1 MKFKVG
7 DQVRYISDK
16 GAIPK
21 GACGTI
27 RKIEIDGGYQV
38 AYVVKLDHKVGK
50 GYCYYAAEKNL
61 ESVLEDI
68 KEPEEKGKMNI
79 ETKQIFAARIKTL
92 RKERGL
98 SQTELA
104 AALDISRTSVNLYES
119 ASRVPDITA
128 LARYASFFS
137 VTSDYLLGL
146 SENRTVP
153 ERLKEGWEIVISSD
167 GDDTIA
173 KLYKD
178 GNLAQVNV
186 VSRYYKDEYN
196 MEVAAKEVVKKL
208 FEPHGFTG
216 KAMFVGDPDKYC
228 GGLTY
233 GKIYCFTD
241 GICVDDNGNKRCATT
256 LEPDGWGYGDFIKV
270 VE

>member
-1 MKFKVG
+1 MEYNDYMLKTKTCAERMKTLREERG
-7 DQVRYISDK
+7 LTMD
-16 GAIPK
+16 
-21 GACGTI
+21 
-27 RKIEIDGGYQV
+27 E
-38 AYVVKLDHKVGK
+38 L
-50 GYCYYAAEKNL
+50 AE
-61 ESVLEDI
+61 ET
-68 KEPEEKGKMNI
+68 KMNI
-79 ETKQIFAARIKTL
+79 ETKQIFATRTKTL

-178 GNLAQVNV
+178 GSLAQVDV

-196 MEVAAKEVVKKL
+196 MEAAAKEVVKKL
-208 FEPHGFTG
+208 FEPKGFTG
-216 KAMFVGDPDKYC
+216 KAMFVGGNIDDD
-228 GGLTY
+228 GFTR
-233 GKIYCFTD
+233 GKIYQFTD
-241 GICVDDNGNKRCATT
+241 GKCIDDKNRARPCDYATT
-256 LEPDGWGYGDFIKV
+256 LNEDDWYSSVFIKV

>member
-7 DQVRYISDK
+7 DRIRFIGRHKYIPSEAY
-16 GAIPK
+16 GEY
-21 GACGTI
+21 GTI
-27 RKIEIDGGYQV
+27 HLVDKYDTAVPYH
-38 AYVVKLDHKVGK
+38 VKLDKKINGE
-50 GYCYYAAEKNL
+50 CYYWATEEHL
-61 ESVLEDI
+61 EAIND
-68 KEPEEKGKMNI
+68 PEEKGKLNI
-79 ETKQIFAARIKTL
+79 ETKQIFATRTKTL

-104 AALDISRTSVNLYES
+104 AALGISRTIVNLYES

-146 SENRTVP
+146 SENRAIP
-153 ERLKEGWEIVISSD
+153 EELKDGWGIVISSD

-173 KLYKD
+173 KLYED
-178 GNLAQVNV
+178 GSLAQVDV
-186 VSRYYKDEYN
+186 VSRYYKDEYS
-196 MEVAAKEVVKKL
+196 METAAKEAVKKL
-208 FEPHGFTG
+208 FEPHRFTG
-216 KAMFVGDPDKYC
+216 KAMFVGDPDKYW

-233 GKIYCFTD
+233 GKIYCFID

>member
-1 MKFKVG
+1 MK
-7 DQVRYISDK
+7 
-16 GAIPK
+16 
-21 GACGTI
+21 
-27 RKIEIDGGYQV
+27 RKIEAPDEPKYFYCRDCGCLFE
-38 AYVVKLDHKVGK
+38 ADKDFKVI
-50 GYCYYAAEKNL
+50 N
-61 ESVLEDI
+61 
-68 KEPEEKGKMNI
+68 EPEEKEKMNV
-79 ETKQIFAARIKTL
+79 ETKQIFATRTKTL

-98 SQTELA
+98 SQAELA
-104 AALDISRTSVNLYES
+104 AELDISRTSVNLYES

-178 GNLAQVNV
+178 GSLAQVDV
-186 VSRYYKDEYN
+186 VSRYHKDEYS

-208 FEPHGFTG
+208 FEPKRFTG
-216 KAMFVGDPDKYC
+216 RAMFVGYNTDDD
-228 GGLTY
+228 GFTR
-233 GKIYCFTD
+233 GKIYRFTD
-241 GICVDDNGNKRCATT
+241 GQCIDDKNRVRPYDYAATLNGDDRFSKI
-256 LEPDGWGYGDFIKV
+256 FIKV

>member
-1 MKFKVG
+1 M
-7 DQVRYISDK
+7 
-16 GAIPK
+16 
-21 GACGTI
+21 
-27 RKIEIDGGYQV
+27 
-38 AYVVKLDHKVGK
+38 
-50 GYCYYAAEKNL
+50 
-61 ESVLEDI
+61 
-68 KEPEEKGKMNI
+68 
-79 ETKQIFAARIKTL
+79 ETKQIFATRTKTL

-146 SENRTVP
+146 SDNPTVP

-186 VSRYYKDEYN
+186 VSRYCKDKYN
-196 MEVAAKEVVKKL
+196 IEVAVKEVVKKL
-208 FEPHGFTG
+208 FEPQRFTGRAMYAGDRDDTGFTR
-216 KAMFVGDPDKYC
+216 
-228 GGLTY
+228 
-233 GKIYCFTD
+233 GKIYQFAD
-241 GICVDDNGNKRCATT
+241 GQCIDDNNDVRPYDYATT
-256 LEPDGWGYGDFIKV
+256 LDGDDWFSGVFIKV

>member
-1 MKFKVG
+1 MNFKVG
-7 DQVRYISDK
+7 DRVKIVGEYNGVLNDVY
-16 GAIPK
+16 
-21 GACGTI
+21 GTI
-27 RKIEIDGGYQV
+27 RLVDECEDELPDFILADKEVDG
-38 AYVVKLDHKVGK
+38 KC
-50 GYCYYAAEKNL
+50 YCWADEDSL
-61 ESVLEDI
+61 ETI
-68 KEPEEKGKMNI
+68 NEPEEKGKMNI
-79 ETKQIFAARIKTL
+79 ETKQIFATRTKTL

-119 ASRVPDITA
+119 ASRVPDITV

-146 SENRTVP
+146 SENRTVSK
-153 ERLKEGWEIVISSD
+153 RLKEGWEIVISSD

-178 GNLAQVNV
+178 GSLAQVDV
-186 VSRYYKDEYN
+186 VSRYYKDEYS

-216 KAMFVGDPDKYC
+216 KAMLVGKNTNDD
-228 GGLTY
+228 GFTR
-233 GKIYCFTD
+233 GKIYQFTD
-241 GICVDDNGNKRCATT
+241 GKCVDDEKCARPYDYATT
-256 LEPDGWGYGDFIKV
+256 LNEDDWYSNVFIEV

>member
-1 MKFKVG
+1 M
-7 DQVRYISDK
+7 
-16 GAIPK
+16 
-21 GACGTI
+21 
-27 RKIEIDGGYQV
+27 
-38 AYVVKLDHKVGK
+38 
-50 GYCYYAAEKNL
+50 
-61 ESVLEDI
+61 
-68 KEPEEKGKMNI
+68 
-79 ETKQIFAARIKTL
+79 ETKQIFATRTKTL

-146 SENRTVP
+146 SDNRATR

-173 KLYKD
+173 EL
-178 GNLAQVNV
+178 
-186 VSRYYKDEYN
+186 YKDEYS

-208 FEPHGFTG
+208 FEPQRFTGRAMYVGNNTDDNGFTR
-216 KAMFVGDPDKYC
+216 
-228 GGLTY
+228 
-233 GKIYCFTD
+233 GKIYQFTD
-241 GICVDDNGNKRCATT
+241 GQCIDDKNRVRPYDYAATLDGN
-256 LEPDGWGYGDFIKV
+256 DWYSSVFIKV

>member
-1 MKFKVG
+1 M
-7 DQVRYISDK
+7 
-16 GAIPK
+16 
-21 GACGTI
+21 
-27 RKIEIDGGYQV
+27 E
-38 AYVVKLDHKVGK
+38 
-50 GYCYYAAEKNL
+50 
-61 ESVLEDI
+61 
-68 KEPEEKGKMNI
+68 I
-79 ETKQIFAARIKTL
+79 ETKQKFATRTKTL

-146 SENRTVP
+146 SENPAVP
-153 ERLKEGWEIVISSD
+153 EKLKKGWEIVISPD

-178 GNLAQVNV
+178 GSLAQVDV

-196 MEVAAKEVVKKL
+196 MEEAVKEVVKKL
-208 FEPHGFTG
+208 FEPKRFTG
-216 KAMFVGDPDKYC
+216 RAMFVGENTNDN
-228 GGLTY
+228 GFTR
-233 GKIYCFTD
+233 GKIYQFTD
-241 GICVDDNGNKRCATT
+241 GQCIDDDNHVRPYDYAAT
-256 LEPDGWGYGDFIKV
+256 LDGDDWYSSVFIKV

>member
-1 MKFKVG
+1 MEYNENMSKAQIRAERMK
-7 DQVRYISDK
+7 RS
-16 GAIPK
+16 
-21 GACGTI
+21 
-27 RKIEIDGGYQV
+27 R
-38 AYVVKLDHKVGK
+38 
-50 GYCYYAAEKNL
+50 
-61 ESVLEDI
+61 
-68 KEPEEKGKMNI
+68 M
-79 ETKQIFAARIKTL
+79 ETKQIFATRTKTL

-119 ASRVPDITA
+119 ASRVPDIAA

-146 SENRTVP
+146 SDNRATP
-153 ERLKEGWEIVISSD
+153 EKLKKGWEIVISPD

-178 GNLAQVNV
+178 GSLAQVDV

-196 MEVAAKEVVKKL
+196 MEEAVKEVVKKL
-208 FEPHGFTG
+208 FEPRRFTG
-216 KAMFVGDPDKYC
+216 KAMFVGNNTDDN
-228 GGLTY
+228 GFTR
-233 GKIYCFTD
+233 GKIYRFTD
-241 GICVDDNGNKRCATT
+241 GQCIDDKNHVRPYDCATT
-256 LEPDGWGYGDFIKV
+256 LNGNDWYSGVFIKV

>member
-1 MKFKVG
+1 M
-7 DQVRYISDK
+7 
-16 GAIPK
+16 
-21 GACGTI
+21 
-27 RKIEIDGGYQV
+27 
-38 AYVVKLDHKVGK
+38 
-50 GYCYYAAEKNL
+50 
-61 ESVLEDI
+61 
-68 KEPEEKGKMNI
+68 
-79 ETKQIFAARIKTL
+79 ETKQIFATRTKTL

-146 SENRTVP
+146 SDNRATP
-153 ERLKEGWEIVISSD
+153 EKLKKGWEIVISPD

-178 GNLAQVNV
+178 GSLAQVDV

-196 MEVAAKEVVKKL
+196 MEEAVKEVVKKL
-208 FEPHGFTG
+208 FEPRRFTG
-216 KAMFVGDPDKYC
+216 RAMFVGNNTDDN
-228 GGLTY
+228 GFTR
-233 GKIYCFTD
+233 GKIYRFTD
-241 GICVDDNGNKRCATT
+241 GQCIDDDNRARPCDYAAT
-256 LEPDGWGYGDFIKV
+256 LDGDDWFSKVFIKV